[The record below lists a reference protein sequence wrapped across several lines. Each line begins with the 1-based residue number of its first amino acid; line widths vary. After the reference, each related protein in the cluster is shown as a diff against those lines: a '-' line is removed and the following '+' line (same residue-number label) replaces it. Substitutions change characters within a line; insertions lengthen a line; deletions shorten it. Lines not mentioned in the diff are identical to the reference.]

1 MITIYEPGIMSQRT
15 SKLVEY
21 NGMTLGVLKTA
32 QLRKMYRLGCLANLY
47 SGCVVSLVVAGVAV
61 SKCVPAMLRGVPG
74 FPPSKAGFPRVSH
87 QKSWRAMVSK
97 GAAGDFWFRASVD
110 TAWHLSRLHSGK
122 GHPWRGVGQSLL
134 PSKGS
139 IQRFVYSLVREK
151 RIGWLDPFALWL
163 FDMFGV

>member
-1 MITIYEPGIMSQRT
+1 MSRESCSQRT

-74 FPPSKAGFPRVSH
+74 FPPFKGWFPESEPPKIMESDGFP
-87 QKSWRAMVSK
+87 K

-151 RIGWLDPFALWL
+151 RIG
-163 FDMFGV
+163 